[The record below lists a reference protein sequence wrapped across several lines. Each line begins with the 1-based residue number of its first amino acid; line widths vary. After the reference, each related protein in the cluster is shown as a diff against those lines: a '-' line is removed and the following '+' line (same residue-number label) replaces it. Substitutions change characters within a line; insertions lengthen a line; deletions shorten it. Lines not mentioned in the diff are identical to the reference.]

1 MKSIKLFQYKD
12 TWEFKKFL
20 DSHNYRLS
28 DVDGFSFIGKKH
40 YHGNILKVYS
50 IWFKDCGEQYFKV
63 VYFKSFNE
71 CKQSRLGFK
80 GDKLLEWY
88 EISNVRWYK
97 VKDVW
102 GMKDEYVIEC

>member
-1 MKSIKLFQYKD
+1 MKSIKLFQYRD
-12 TWEFKKFL
+12 TWEFEKFL
-20 DSHNYRLS
+20 STYGYRLS

-71 CKQSRLGFK
+71 CKQSRRGFK
-80 GDKLLEWY
+80 GNKLLEWY